1 MKSKNVL
8 KTPNIWNTYHLFDRF
23 IELHMLDVLET
34 HGWDWLRRFLVS
46 QFLIISQR
54 HRKLSKDPKSINIP
68 WEIPIIHNYTI
79 LYQHF
84 CWLNGEIMYII
95 PIDIPTF
102 NVDVKSGELPR
113 HPFGWDRSVLA
124 LLRKRRPPGWQR
136 PGPGA
141 RWWQPLGN
149 LPVRKKCSY
158 RANQVMNFM
167 FDMNQYEL

>member
-1 MKSKNVL
+1 MYNMKSKNVL

-34 HGWDWLRRFLVS
+34 HGWGYSVS
-46 QFLIISQR
+46 QFLIISTQR

-68 WEIPIIHNYTI
+68 WEIPIISNYTI
-79 LYQHF
+79 LYHIIPAF
-84 CWLNGEIMYII
+84 WLVKRLNLVWFPWNPPLFLGEIWW
-95 PIDIPTF
+95 T
-102 NVDVKSGELPR
+102 PR

-149 LPVRKKCSY
+149 LPVPQKMLSKSGH
-158 RANQVMNFM
+158 QLFVL
-167 FDMNQYEL
+167 NQYELQ